1 MATGPQRQPY
11 VEDYF
16 SDTERK
22 ASPTANSSTKRS
34 HPDLKP
40 DAAPPLEKMH
50 PNIDLKSDSGYSSFT
65 AASKSSADTAP
76 STKAARSPP
85 AAPATAAPMPAQSP
99 ASKARRPTL
108 VEQRQAGSESARPRP
123 TRAPSMSSK
132 NRPPGQQRRPTIT
145 TQDEGCTEPGCTTCG
160 PNAVKPSRPRRPTLS
175 SLPSDQRSNRSAPD
189 TYYSPPSPAYARQPN
204 SYQQGPAIVQPAQSN
219 HRRMSS
225 SARQRPLTFAGE
237 PPASYWVPG
246 MPAPYTSPPQDQRGP
261 PPSMSA
267 YQNYSHIPAYMA
279 PPAPPLNYYPPPQA
293 DLQRPPLANRQSST
307 YTTRSQPPAVVTQ
320 DNSYKDPGKFSARYG
335 QPPTPSEY
343 QMKASRQPKQLQL
356 QYGDEE
362 FESDSAS
369 GDEYAYED
377 RQARDRDARAALALM
392 PPPKIKQ
399 RDKSQRR
406 PQLPHANTTQVVDT
420 RRDERRQSF
429 ILSER
434 PVRRERESERE
445 RPRER
450 ERERERVPPRVTA
463 APARHPS
470 VGRPVLAP
478 RHVQSEYDTRH
489 AQIVVNNSKS
499 SRRQSYQGG
508 GRIYDALGSARALED
523 QYNAERRRENRASR
537 IYEEERFMP
546 GRFEED
552 DEDEEPEEPVRA
564 LTRPRRKTDSEL
576 RKGKE
581 RIPEGK
587 NKRAET
593 AAEEYIKTTRGS
605 HDPYADQINRAA
617 KRASGVPSAHSESG
631 SSDSNGSGIKSISQ
645 RTDGGNNEI
654 RLRVDAGA
662 PLSLQFTGDMEGR
675 TLQLIP
681 GDNGMTDVVI
691 GGTNAE
697 TIYHQSE
704 RGSIVSSNRRLDAR
718 QPRREAEDLISERSS
733 RSGRS
738 RREREDV
745 REARDGRVHVLQRS
759 RNSTYD

>member
-1 MATGPQRQPY
+1 
-11 VEDYF
+11 
-16 SDTERK
+16 
-22 ASPTANSSTKRS
+22 
-34 HPDLKP
+34 
-40 DAAPPLEKMH
+40 
-50 PNIDLKSDSGYSSFT
+50 
-65 AASKSSADTAP
+65 
-76 STKAARSPP
+76 
-85 AAPATAAPMPAQSP
+85 
-99 ASKARRPTL
+99 
-108 VEQRQAGSESARPRP
+108 
-123 TRAPSMSSK
+123 
-132 NRPPGQQRRPTIT
+132 
-145 TQDEGCTEPGCTTCG
+145 
-160 PNAVKPSRPRRPTLS
+160 
-175 SLPSDQRSNRSAPD
+175 
-189 TYYSPPSPAYARQPN
+189 
-204 SYQQGPAIVQPAQSN
+204 
-219 HRRMSS
+219 
-225 SARQRPLTFAGE
+225 
-237 PPASYWVPG
+237 
-246 MPAPYTSPPQDQRGP
+246 
-261 PPSMSA
+261 
-267 YQNYSHIPAYMA
+267 
-279 PPAPPLNYYPPPQA
+279 
-293 DLQRPPLANRQSST
+293 
-307 YTTRSQPPAVVTQ
+307 
-320 DNSYKDPGKFSARYG
+320 
-335 QPPTPSEY
+335 
-343 QMKASRQPKQLQL
+343 
-356 QYGDEE
+356 
-362 FESDSAS
+362 
-369 GDEYAYED
+369 
-377 RQARDRDARAALALM
+377 
-392 PPPKIKQ
+392 
-399 RDKSQRR
+399 
-406 PQLPHANTTQVVDT
+406 
-420 RRDERRQSF
+420 
-429 ILSER
+429 
-434 PVRRERESERE
+434 
-445 RPRER
+445 
-450 ERERERVPPRVTA
+450 VPPRVTA